1 MNCLI
6 DELLDY
12 RITSFLKNT
21 FLTLEICEGPFSGI
35 RPPPSPGPTPSP
47 GMLFARRR
55 GTWKSPRK
63 RHRRP
68 GQQVPLPTG
77 ATPRAAGRGFLILA
91 LRAAARSRA
100 VVNQQLVRSQ
110 SAVNPQSIHSQSAVN
125 PQSIHSQSAV
135 NPQSIRSQS
144 AVNPQSS
151 HSQPAINPTPNRQ
164 SVTGQQSIR
173 SQSTVE
179 PPPIRSQSATN
190 PNVPRRVIPN
200 QSADWCGNPYPP
212 SLHVCGFAHAPAEN
226 GLPRRCAPRND
237 LRGTGDEGRR

>member
-1 MNCLI
+1 MPSSGRPRPPQGHCEERSDAAIRTLVLPPAGKLRI
-6 DELLDY
+6 MLD
-12 RITSFLKNT
+12 RRTTSFLKNT
-21 FLTLEICEGPFSGI
+21 FSTLEICEDPFSGI
-35 RPPPSPGPTPSP
+35 RPPPSPGHTPSP

-68 GQQVPLPTG
+68 AWQVPLPTG

-110 SAVNPQSIHSQSAVN
+110 SAVNPQSI
-125 PQSIHSQSAV
+125 
-135 NPQSIRSQS
+135 RSQS
-144 AVNPQSS
+144 AAN
-151 HSQPAINPTPNRQ
+151 
-164 SVTGQQSIR
+164 QQSNR
-173 SQSTVE
+173 H
-179 PPPIRSQSATN
+179 QSATN